1 MPVLLQG
8 MWAMPIGWKLWLA
21 WMMTINGAAAIAFSK
36 HREAKLILGA
46 FFVQAVIMNMIADSL
61 GFVRLLGL
69 GHVLLWT
76 PLMAYLVTRVR
87 AATAQGPYLFYFY
100 LKAVLVTDCLSLVI
114 DYTDVTRYLLGERA
128 PYIVW

>member
-1 MPVLLQG
+1 MPF
-8 MWAMPIGWKLWLA
+8 GWKVWLA

-36 HREAKLILGA
+36 HREAKLILAA

-69 GHVLLWT
+69 GHALLWT
-76 PLMAYLVTRVR
+76 PLMPYLVSRVR
-87 AATAQGPYLFYFY
+87 AGDAQGPYLFY
-100 LKAVLVTDCLSLVI
+100 LKALLVTDCLSLVI
-114 DYTDVTRYLLGERA
+114 DYADVSRYLLGERA